1 MEKQSWEVKLVG
13 KAVAKLINDEIGY
26 RENHWFDVEEDE
38 YNKTYGITN
47 AVALIETITNDMLK
61 AETLDLENSRMVITK
76 EIRFLGKDRIKGI
89 VAERILKD
97 YMNAKWVFPHDFQT
111 MQVVALAE
119 KAGE

>member
-1 MEKQSWEVKLVG
+1 MQKQSWEVKLLN
-13 KAVAKLINDEIGY
+13 KAVAKFINDEVGY
-26 RENHWFDVEEDE
+26 RVNHWFDVEEDE

-61 AETLDLENSRMVITK
+61 AETLDLENSRMIITK

-97 YMNAKWVFPHDFQT
+97 YINEKWEFPHEFET
-111 MQVVALAE
+111 MKVVALAE